1 MKINV
6 LEGFAAGIRPI
17 PLMTISDWSDK
28 NRFLSSE
35 SSAEPGPWRTS
46 RTPYL
51 KSIMDDLSPNTPVNE
66 VIVIKGVQLG
76 FTESG
81 LNAVGCYIDIA
92 PCPIMYVMPTIE
104 MSKGISESRIDPMI
118 DMSPSLKRR
127 VKTARS
133 RDSGNTKFTKRYPG
147 GVLVLSG
154 ANSAASLR
162 SRPVKVLVLDEVDA
176 YPLSVDGEGSPI
188 ALAEKRTSTFGSKRK
203 IYKLSTPT
211 IEGQSVIASEFEKTD
226 QAKFHVPCP
235 HCEHKQ
241 ELIFDNL
248 KWEPTKFETVMYYC
262 SECGCGIEERYK
274 PWMLDEANG
283 ARWVS
288 QAPENK
294 SLYKKGYHINSL
306 YSPLGWLSW
315 AQIAEQWEAAQDD
328 VNLMRVFVNTI
339 LGETYR
345 DKGEAPPWE
354 NLYNRREVYAINIPH
369 EDVAF
374 LTAGVD
380 IQKDRIELEIVGW
393 CRNKRSYSIDFRV
406 LLGDT
411 SARDVWDQLAAVVT
425 ETWRT
430 ESGAQLP
437 LRMMAIDTGYN
448 TQHVYDFCRRF
459 DVTRVIPIKGQD
471 NQQMM
476 ISPPR
481 QVDVTVS
488 GKKVGKMKVWH
499 VGVSLIKSELYGFL
513 RQEKAEDGSVPY
525 GYCFFPEYDTHYF
538 KGLTAE
544 QLEMRMNNRG
554 YRVYTWVKKYQRNEP
569 LDCRVYARAAAA
581 VVGLDRHENNDAFWA
596 SMKETRVIAE
606 VTKKPE
612 TTKESRRNRS
622 SFWD

>member
-6 LEGFAAGIRPI
+6 LDGFAAGIRPI
-17 PLMTISDWSDK
+17 PMMKISDWSDK

-51 KSIMDDLSPNTPVNE
+51 RDILDDLSPNTPVTE
-66 VIVIKGVQLG
+66 VIAMKGVQLG
-76 FTESG
+76 YTEGG
-81 LNAVGCYIDIA
+81 LNVVGCYIDIA

-118 DMSPSLKRR
+118 DMSPSLKQR
-127 VKTARS
+127 VKPSRS

-211 IEGQSVIASEFEKTD
+211 IEGQSVISDEYEKTD
-226 QAKFHVPCP
+226 KRKYHVPCP
-235 HCEHKQ
+235 HCDHKQ
-241 ELIFDNL
+241 ELKFANL
-248 KWEPTKFETVMYYC
+248 KWTDSDYQSVLYFCEG
-262 SECGCGIEERYK
+262 CGTGIEERYK
-274 PWMLDEANG
+274 PRMLEQG
-283 ARWVS
+283 EWVVT
-288 QAPENK
+288 APENRNP
-294 SLYKKGYHINSL
+294 YKKGYHINSL

-315 AQIAEQWEAAQDD
+315 AQIAEQWVDAQDN

-354 NLYNRREVYAINIPH
+354 NLYNRRETYDINIVPA
-369 EDVAF
+369 DVEF

-393 CRNKRSYSIDFRV
+393 CRGKRSYSVDFRV
-406 LLGDT
+406 LLGET
-411 SARDVWDQLAAVVT
+411 SSKDVWDQLAKVVT
-425 ETWRT
+425 ETWKT
-430 ESGAQLP
+430 ESGAGMP

-448 TQHVYDFCRRF
+448 TQYVYEFCRRF
-459 DVTRVIPIKGQD
+459 DVTRVIPVKGQD
-471 NQQMM
+471 TQQIM
-476 ISPPR
+476 IAPPR
-481 QVDVTVS
+481 QVDVTAS
-488 GKKVGKMKVWH
+488 GKKIGKTKVWH
-499 VGVSLIKSELYGFL
+499 VGVSLIKSEVYGFL
-513 RQEKAEDGSVPY
+513 REEKREDGSIPH
-525 GYCFFPEYDTHYF
+525 GYCHFPQYDTHYF

-544 QLEMRMNNRG
+544 QLEMRINNRG
-554 YRVYTWVKKYQRNEP
+554 YRVYMWVKKYQRNEP
-569 LDCRVYARAAAA
+569 LDCRVYARAAAS
-581 VVGLDRHENNDAFWA
+581 VVGLDRHENNEEFWN
-596 SMKETRVIAE
+596 SMKALKAVQ
-606 VTKKPE
+606 VTEEPEKPKQKR
-612 TTKESRRNRS
+612 TNRTG
-622 SFWD
+622 FW

>member
-211 IEGQSVIASEFEKTD
+211 IEGQSVISAEYEKTD
-226 QAKFHVPCP
+226 KRKRYVPCP
-235 HCEHKQ
+235 HCGHKQ
-241 ELIFDNL
+241 ELIFENL

-262 SECGCGIEERYK
+262 CECGCGIEERFK

-283 ARWVS
+283 AEWIAT
-288 QAPENK
+288 APENK
-294 SLYKKGYHINSL
+294 NPYKKGYHINSL

-315 AQIAEQWEAAQDD
+315 SQIAEQWEAAQDD

-345 DKGEAPPWE
+345 EKGEAPPWE
-354 NLYNRREVYAINIPH
+354 NLYNRREVYAINTPH

-380 IQKDRIELEIVGW
+380 VQKDRIELEVVGW
-393 CRNKRSYSIDFRV
+393 CRGKRSYSIDFRV

-459 DVTRVIPIKGQD
+459 DVTRVIPVKGQD

-488 GKKVGKMKVWH
+488 GKKVGKTKVWH

-513 RQEKAEDGSVPY
+513 RQEKTEDGTVPY
-525 GYCFFPEYDTHYF
+525 GYCFFPEYDPHYF

-544 QLEMRMNNRG
+544 QLEMKMNKRG
-554 YRVYTWVKKYQRNEP
+554 FRVYQWVKKYQRNEP

-581 VVGLDRHENNDAFWA
+581 VVGLDRHENNEAFWT
-596 SMKETRVIAE
+596 SMQEAKVIAN
-606 VTKKPE
+606 VTNKPE
-612 TTKESRRNRS
+612 KAKENRRNRG

>member
-6 LEGFAAGIRPI
+6 LEGFAAGVRPI
-17 PLMTISDWSDK
+17 PLMTISDWSDN

-51 KSIMDDLSPNTPVNE
+51 KQIMDNLSPNTPVTD
-66 VIVIKGVQLG
+66 VVVIKGVQLG

-118 DMSPSLKRR
+118 EMSPSLKRR

-211 IEGQSVIASEFEKTD
+211 IEGQSVIEAEYEKTD
-226 QAKFHVPCP
+226 KRKFFVPCP
-235 HCEHKQ
+235 HCDHEQ
-241 ELIFDNL
+241 ELIFENL
-248 KWEPTKFETVMYYC
+248 KWTAGDHSSAMYFC
-262 SECGCGIEERYK
+262 TECGTGIEERFK
-274 PWMLDEANG
+274 PRMLEAG
-283 ARWVS
+283 RWV
-288 QAPENK
+288 ATDPE
-294 SLYKKGYHINSL
+294 SSTPYKKGYHINSL

-315 AQIAEQWEAAQDD
+315 AQIAEQWEDAQDD

-354 NLYNRREVYAINIPH
+354 NLYNRREAYTINIVPA
-369 EDVAF
+369 DVEF

-406 LLGDT
+406 LVGET
-411 SARDVWDQLAAVVT
+411 SNREVWDELAKVVG
-425 ETWRT
+425 ETWTT
-430 ESGAQLP
+430 ESGAGMP

-448 TQHVYDFCRRF
+448 TQYVYDFCRRF
-459 DVTRVIPIKGQD
+459 DVTRVIPVKGQD
-471 NQQMM
+471 SQQVMVA
-476 ISPPR
+476 PPR
-481 QVDVTVS
+481 QVDVTAS
-488 GKKVGKMKVWH
+488 GKKIGRTKVWH
-499 VGVSLIKSELYGFL
+499 VGVSLIKSEVYGFL
-513 RQEKAEDGSVPY
+513 RQEKNEEGVVPHR
-525 GYCFFPEYDTHYF
+525 YCLFPQYDTHYF

-544 QLEMRMNNRG
+544 QLELRINNRG

-569 LDCRVYARAAAA
+569 LDCRVYARAAAS
-581 VVGLDRHENNDAFWA
+581 VVGLDRHETNEAFWA
-596 SMKETRVIAE
+596 SLSALKVDT
-606 VTKKPE
+606 VTQEPEKPRQV
-612 TTKESRRNRS
+612 RRNRS
-622 SFWD
+622 DFW

>member
-6 LEGFAAGIRPI
+6 LDGFAAGIRPI
-17 PLMTISDWSDK
+17 PMMKISDWSDK

-51 KSIMDDLSPNTPVNE
+51 RDILDDLSPNTPVNE
-66 VIVIKGVQLG
+66 VIAMKGVQLG
-76 FTESG
+76 YTEGG
-81 LNAVGCYIDIA
+81 LNVVGCYIDIA

-118 DMSPSLKRR
+118 DMSPSLKQR
-127 VKTARS
+127 VKPSRS

-211 IEGQSVIASEFEKTD
+211 IEGQSVISAEFEKTD
-226 QAKFHVPCP
+226 QRKFHVPCP
-235 HCEHKQ
+235 HCDHRQDLK
-241 ELIFDNL
+241 FDSL
-248 KWEPTKFETVMYYC
+248 KWDAGKFETVMYFC
-262 SECGCGIEERYK
+262 EECGTGIEERYK
-274 PWMLDEANG
+274 TRMLEAG
-283 ARWVS
+283 KWVVT
-288 QAPENK
+288 APEN
-294 SLYKKGYHINSL
+294 LNPYKKGYHINSL

-354 NLYNRREVYAINIPH
+354 NLYNRRETYDINLVP
-369 EDVAF
+369 EDVEF

-406 LLGDT
+406 LIGET
-411 SARDVWDQLAAVVT
+411 SSREVWDDLAKVVG
-425 ETWRT
+425 ETWVT
-430 ESGAQLP
+430 ASGSGMQ

-448 TQHVYDFCRRF
+448 TQYVYDFCRRF
-459 DVTRVIPIKGQD
+459 DVTKVIPIKGQD
-471 NQQMM
+471 SQQIMVA
-476 ISPPR
+476 PPR
-481 QVDVTVS
+481 QVDVTAA
-488 GKKVGKMKVWH
+488 GKKIGRTKVWH
-499 VGVSLIKSELYGFL
+499 VGVSLIKSEVYGFL
-513 RQEKAEDGSVPY
+513 RQEKGEDGTAPH
-525 GYCFFPEYDTHYF
+525 GYCHFPQYDTHYF

-544 QLEMRMNNRG
+544 QLEMRINNRG
-554 YRVYTWVKKYQRNEP
+554 YRVYMWVKKYQRNEP
-569 LDCRVYARAAAA
+569 LDCRVYARAAAS
-581 VVGLDRHENNDAFWA
+581 VVGMDRHETNEAFWA
-596 SMKETRVIAE
+596 SMKELVVDVNITE
-606 VTKKPE
+606 PTEKP
-612 TTKESRRNRS
+612 KQVRRNRS
-622 SFWD
+622 DFW